1 MDNINMEKTKR
12 LNLWKR
18 LKPEYK
24 ENIKKS
30 NSKYSYKMDNI
41 KRELKSEYWFTE
53 VKYGIAFDVMTPNKL
68 TFLGDAFNS
77 SYADE

>member
-1 MDNINMEKTKR
+1 MKNKR
-12 LNLWKR
+12 KSLWKR
-18 LKPEYK
+18 LKPECK
-24 ENIKKS
+24 KAIKKD
-30 NSKYSYKMDNI
+30 NKEYSFKLDTI
-41 KRELKSEYWFTE
+41 KQELKNEYWFTQ

>member
-1 MDNINMEKTKR
+1 MDNNNMENKR

-24 ENIKKS
+24 KQLKEANKKYSWKMASIKK
-30 NSKYSYKMDNI
+30 
-41 KRELKSEYWFTE
+41 ELKNEYWFTQ

-68 TFLGDAFNS
+68 DFLGDAFNANT
-77 SYADE
+77 SYE

>member
-1 MDNINMEKTKR
+1 MQKR
-12 LNLWKR
+12 LNLWQR

-24 ENIKKS
+24 KQLKKENK
-30 NSKYSYKMDNI
+30 KYSYKMANI
-41 KRELKSEYWFTE
+41 KQELKNSYWFTE

>member
-1 MDNINMEKTKR
+1 MDNNNMKNTKR

-24 ENIKKS
+24 KNIKQA
-30 NSKYSYKMDNI
+30 NQKYSYKMDNI
-41 KRELKSEYWFTE
+41 KQELKNEYWFTQ